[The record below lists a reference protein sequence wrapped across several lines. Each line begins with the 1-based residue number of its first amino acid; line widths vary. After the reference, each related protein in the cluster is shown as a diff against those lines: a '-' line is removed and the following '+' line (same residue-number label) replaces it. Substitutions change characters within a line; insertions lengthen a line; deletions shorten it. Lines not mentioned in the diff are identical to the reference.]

1 MVDRVCVC
9 LISSIHWHILS
20 ILFYSHVHMFV
31 WTSVYMSSYKYTYFA
46 WLLAQLDNQLTVN
59 RALSFSSPKN
69 PTHTTP
75 TRVLSRSRSRSL
87 SRSWSLWRRNVST
100 PLIIVSHFCHFIL
113 YMKRTHTYIHAC
125 IHRTYIQ
132 IQIWIYTC
140 MCIFLCR
147 QMIVWCI
154 LSKCFCVFQNYLF
167 NITPTTTTTTT
178 KHTLID
184 MYVNVNIC

>member
-31 WTSVYMSSYKYTYFA
+31 WTSVHMSSYKYTYFA

-75 TRVLSRSRSRSL
+75 TRVLSRSRSL

-113 YMKRTHTYIHAC
+113 YMKRTHTYMHAYIARTYKYWFEYTHAC
-125 IHRTYIQ
+125 VYFYVAKWLCGVSYPSVFVFFKIIYLILHLLLLLLLQNIH
-132 IQIWIYTC
+132 
-140 MCIFLCR
+140 
-147 QMIVWCI
+147 
-154 LSKCFCVFQNYLF
+154 S
-167 NITPTTTTTTT
+167 
-178 KHTLID
+178 
-184 MYVNVNIC
+184 

>member
-75 TRVLSRSRSRSL
+75 TRVLSRSRSL
-87 SRSWSLWRRNVST
+87 SRSCSVT
-100 PLIIVSHFCHFIL
+100 PQRKHAAHHSQSFLSFYFVHEA
-113 YMKRTHTYIHAC
+113 YAYIHAS

-167 NITPTTTTTTT
+167 NITPTTTTTTN